1 MHFECELSPFMIQT
15 LIWSHPCTYQN
26 KKNRIHKTVI
36 NKYRNDRLLQN
47 TTCCNRGDGFL
58 LACEN
63 LGRMFDNSFPTFA
76 LFFSRWRL
84 GRAH

>member
-1 MHFECELSPFMIQT
+1 MHFECELSPFRIQT
-15 LIWSHPCTYQN
+15 GLTHAHTKK